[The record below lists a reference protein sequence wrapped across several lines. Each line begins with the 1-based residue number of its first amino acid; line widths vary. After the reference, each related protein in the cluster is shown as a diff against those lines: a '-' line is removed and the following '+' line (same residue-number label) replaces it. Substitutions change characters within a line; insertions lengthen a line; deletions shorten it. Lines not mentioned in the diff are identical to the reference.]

1 MACAVHCTIE
11 VARDSEL
18 AVNDSKN
25 PVQIAR
31 FYGFISFP
39 IVLSNGNALA

>member
-18 AVNDSKN
+18 TINDSKD

-31 FYGFISFP
+31 FYGFISIP
-39 IVLSNGNALA
+39 IVVSNGNALA